1 MCHQMPTRSKRD
13 KKMTAELRQLSLI
26 PGKQKRS
33 RTGDYTN
40 GHHPQNR
47 SAERERLY
55 SRFADRLS
63 TNPDLT
69 RSLVS
74 FQANKSLPVYR
85 WLKYKEGFSADL
97 VRYCLAYRA
106 SESRRVGRLL
116 DPFAGTGTALT
127 TAAEAGWEAE
137 GIELLPVGV
146 AAIRARQAASRVNGP
161 AFRRE
166 QRRLARFDLQKSSR
180 PDLAFRHLRITRK
193 AFSPATERA
202 IANYREFLETIPD
215 ETLGYLFWFAALAV
229 LEDVSYT
236 RKDGQYLRWDARSG
250 RSLKSTFHKGPVL
263 DFPSAITE
271 KLEQMAT
278 DIENEAAKSLWAQV
292 GITEGSCL
300 SELAV
305 LPDEHF
311 DLVITSPPYCNR
323 YDYTRTYALELA
335 FLGHTDESVKAQRQ
349 ALLSATVENKSK
361 QRQLS
366 GEYAERGQMQR
377 FEAIERMFLQQP
389 ALHEVLGI
397 LKNAQSQGKLNNS
410 NIPNLVENYFFE
422 MCVVVNELAR
432 ILTPDGQIFM
442 VNDNVQYH
450 GEEVPVDLIL
460 SDFAE
465 QAGLTVER
473 IWVLPRGKGNS
484 SQQMGAHGRNEIRK
498 CVYIWSKPSAT
509 GAGEI
514 S

>member
-1 MCHQMPTRSKRD
+1 
-13 KKMTAELRQLSLI
+13 MTTELRQLPLI
-26 PGKQKRS
+26 SGKQLPTRN
-33 RTGDYTN
+33 DAYTN
-40 GHHPQNR
+40 GHPRQNR
-47 SAERERLY
+47 AVERERLHA
-55 SRFADRLS
+55 RFADRLS

-97 VRYCLAYRA
+97 VRYCLNYRSA
-106 SESRRVGRLL
+106 ESRRVGRLL

-127 TAAEAGWEAE
+127 TAAEEGWETE

-146 AAIRARQAASRVNGP
+146 AAIRARQAASRVNAP
-161 AFRRE
+161 AFRSE
-166 QRRLARFDLQKSSR
+166 QIRLAQFDLQKSS
-180 PDLAFRHLRITRK
+180 PPALAFRHLRITRK
-193 AFSPATERA
+193 AFSLATERA
-202 IANYREFLETIPD
+202 IANYREFLTTIPD
-215 ETLGYLFWFAALAV
+215 ENLRYLFWFAGLSV

-263 DFPSAITE
+263 DFRSAITE
-271 KLEQMAT
+271 KLEQMAA
-278 DIENEAAKSLWAQV
+278 DIENETAKSLWADV
-292 GITEGSCL
+292 AITEGSCL
-300 SELAV
+300 SELAM
-305 LPDEHF
+305 LPNERF

-335 FLGHTDESVKAQRQ
+335 FLGHSDESVKAQRQ

-366 GEYAERGQMQR
+366 SEYAERGQVQR
-377 FEAIERMFLQQP
+377 FQVIERIFARQ
-389 ALHEVLGI
+389 ASLHEVLGI
-397 LKNAQSQGKLNNS
+397 LKNAQAQGKLNNS

-432 ILTPDGQIFM
+432 VLAPDGQIFM

-465 QAGLTVER
+465 QAGLTVDR

-484 SQQMGAHGRNEIRK
+484 SQQMGTHGRNEIRK
-498 CVYIWSKPSAT
+498 CVYIWSKPSAAGT
-509 GAGEI
+509 GET

>member
-1 MCHQMPTRSKRD
+1 MTTEIEQLHLISGQRD
-13 KKMTAELRQLSLI
+13 RQEQEKYANGRH
-26 PGKQKRS
+26 PNPS
-33 RTGDYTN
+33 R
-40 GHHPQNR
+40 
-47 SAERERLY
+47 RERTRLH
-55 SRFADRLS
+55 SRFAERLS
-63 TNPDLT
+63 VNPELT

-85 WLKYKEGFSADL
+85 WLKYKEGFSVDL
-97 VRYCLAYRA
+97 VRYCLAYGSDRFP
-106 SESRRVGRLL
+106 EPGILL

-127 TAAEAGWEAE
+127 TAAEAGWSAE

-146 AAIRARQAASRVNGP
+146 AAVRARQAAAQVTGA
-161 AFRRE
+161 AFRSE
-166 QRRLARFDLQKSSR
+166 QERLSRIDLQKEASAHLRFS
-180 PDLAFRHLRITRK
+180 HLRITRK
-193 AFSPATERA
+193 AFSPETERA
-202 IANYREFLETIPD
+202 IANYRDFVSTVSD
-215 ETLGYLFWFAALAV
+215 ESVRYLFWFAALSV
-229 LEDVSYT
+229 LEDVSFT

-250 RSLKSTFHKGPVL
+250 RSLKSTFNKGPVL
-263 DFPSAITE
+263 DFRTAIAD
-271 KLEQMAT
+271 KLEQMAA
-278 DIENEAAKSLWAQV
+278 DIENESAKNHWAAV
-292 GITEGSCL
+292 TITEGSCL
-300 SELAV
+300 AELAK
-305 LPDEHF
+305 LENDRY

-335 FLGHTDESVKAQRQ
+335 FIGHTDESVKAQRQ
-349 ALLSATVENKSK
+349 TLLSATVENKSK
-361 QRQLS
+361 QHRLS
-366 GEYAERGQMQR
+366 VEYAERGQAER
-377 FEAIERMFLQQP
+377 FEQIQRMFSQQA

-432 ILTPDGQIFM
+432 VLAPNGQIFM

-465 QAGLTVER
+465 QAGLIVER

-498 CVYIWSKPSAT
+498 CVYIWSKPASAT
-509 GAGEI
+509 AGGVD
-514 S
+514 

>member
-1 MCHQMPTRSKRD
+1 
-13 KKMTAELRQLSLI
+13 MTEETRQLALI
-26 PGKQKRS
+26 RGETDQTGGKYR
-33 RTGDYTN
+33 N
-40 GHHPQNR
+40 GHLSDPSR
-47 SAERERLY
+47 RERERLY
-55 SRFADRLS
+55 ARFADCIAV
-63 TNPDLT
+63 NPDLT

-97 VRYCLAYRA
+97 VRYCLAYRQ
-106 SESRRVGRLL
+106 ERIPQPGILL

-127 TAAEAGWEAE
+127 TAAEMGWSTE

-146 AAIRARQAASRVNGP
+146 AAIQARQAASVVQFA
-161 AFRRE
+161 AFRRTQE
-166 QRRLARFDLQKSSR
+166 RLAAFDLDSEAPKHLRFQ
-180 PDLAFRHLRITRK
+180 HLRITRQ
-193 AFSPATERA
+193 AFSPETENA
-202 IANYREFLETIPD
+202 IANYRTFLSSIQD
-215 ETLGYLFWFAALAV
+215 EKVRFLFWFAALAV

-250 RSLKSTFHKGPVL
+250 RSLKSTFNKGPVL
-263 DFPSAITE
+263 DFRTAIKE
-271 KLEQMAT
+271 KLEQMAA
-278 DIENEAAKSLWAQV
+278 DIENETAKRRWATV

-300 SELAV
+300 LELAK
-305 LPDEHF
+305 LADERY

-335 FLGHTDESVKAQRQ
+335 FLGHTDETVKKQRQ
-349 ALLSATVENKSK
+349 TLLSATVENKSK
-361 QRQLS
+361 QRKLS
-366 GEYAERGQMQR
+366 AQYAARGQAER
-377 FEAIERMFLQQP
+377 FEKIERMFAEQA

-397 LKNAQSQGKLNNS
+397 LNDAQNRGSLNNS
-410 NIPNLVENYFFE
+410 NIPKLVEYYFFE

-432 ILTPDGQIFM
+432 VLAPNGHIFM

-498 CVYIWSKPSAT
+498 CVYIWSKPSVNPK
-509 GAGEI
+509 GDKI
-514 S
+514 